1 MQRFKN
7 LATHVLY
14 LVFRCNWLPVCF
26 SHFPSTTA
34 SGHELY
40 PLLWKSVNTLFN
52 STFLLLQVIIQSVY
66 DHIMQNLT
74 EVGKEVIE
82 DVHPWIVNVLVDW
95 ANFDQIICTSPKD
108 GLFLTRALG

>member
-1 MQRFKN
+1 M
-7 LATHVLY
+7 
-14 LVFRCNWLPVCF
+14 
-26 SHFPSTTA
+26 
-34 SGHELY
+34 
-40 PLLWKSVNTLFN
+40 
-52 STFLLLQVIIQSVY
+52 LLQVIIQSVY